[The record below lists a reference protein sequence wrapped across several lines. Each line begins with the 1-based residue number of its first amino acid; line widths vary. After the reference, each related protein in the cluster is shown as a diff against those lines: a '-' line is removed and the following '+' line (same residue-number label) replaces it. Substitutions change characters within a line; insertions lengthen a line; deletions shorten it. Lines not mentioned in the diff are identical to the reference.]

1 MSEIQMGTIQWFPG
15 HMTKTRRMIA
25 AKSVFGGCCGR
36 NSGCQN
42 PQQQPESGNAAFGK
56 GETSHAAPE

>member
-1 MSEIQMGTIQWFPG
+1 MVSRTYDKNTPDDCGE
-15 HMTKTRRMIA
+15 
-25 AKSVFGGCCGR
+25 SVFGGCCGR
-36 NSGCQN
+36 NSGRQN